1 MDEELKPAA
10 GHLDGLTVDE
20 FRRVVR
26 SGYTETEI
34 DMILALLS
42 AMPVAIWA
50 AAGAAGDYAVELWSQ
65 GATQIYGY
73 ESREVLGKNYL
84 DQFVNRLER
93 KQAIADH
100 QMVEDTGIYYRNLAR
115 DRIKDQT
122 TRLLLT
128 QGIRLW
134 NPERAHFVQ
143 GEVAVDVSEVP
154 TRDRDWL
161 EQVLTPEAMDQFLLG
176 FTRANRAAVSSIQDV
191 ARESVDL
198 IRTFLT
204 EAADVLFFTSEA
216 GAKLSPLEFDEPSPP
231 GTPLRAC
238 EFEPQAVV
246 RWCAAV
252 DREYLQVEYT
262 QEFPVPARR
271 GQRARAFPEPV
282 RSPQA
287 KAPFAV
293 RLLRQDG
300 VARAA
305 VFVVQPPKTHFAEL
319 VSLLLE
325 MITGALRLALVHQ
338 ERISQTRNA
347 GEFAAM
353 QREKQATVR
362 LARQY
367 RHTVLKKAHLL
378 RMYSGLLSEEG
389 SSGKVRQIADA
400 IEAMAESIESSGE
413 GFRVELSPE
422 EFSAADML
430 SSVTGDVM
438 SQYPDVHLV
447 REVETS
453 ATLFGIRPFLEGAF
467 ENILVN
473 AVEAMDFQGRMGV
486 WVSQT
491 NPAARGSARTLNVYI
506 CDDGPGVLPALRAS
520 WMEEGASS
528 KGHGRGYGL
537 SIATRTIEEC
547 GGHIELLEPQPGWR
561 GACWHV
567 VLPVA
572 TKQRRGARR

>member
-1 MDEELKPAA
+1 MDEDLTPAT
-10 GHLDGLTVDE
+10 GHLDGLTVEE
-20 FRRVVR
+20 FRRAVR
-26 SGYTETEI
+26 SGYTENEI

-50 AAGAAGDYAVELWSQ
+50 AAGSAGDYAIELWSQ
-65 GATQIYGY
+65 GATRIYGY
-73 ESREVLGKNYL
+73 ESGEVLGENYL

-100 QMVEDTGIYYRNLAR
+100 QMVEGTGIYYRNLAR

-134 NPERAHFVQ
+134 NPEREHFVQ

-161 EQVLTPEAMDQFLLG
+161 EQVLTPEAMNQFLLG
-176 FTRANRAAVSSIQDV
+176 STRANRAAVNSIQDV

-198 IRTFLT
+198 IRTLLT
-204 EAADVLFFTSEA
+204 EAADVLFFTTDA
-216 GAKLSPLEFDEPSPP
+216 GGKLSPLEFDEPAPP
-231 GTPLRAC
+231 STLTRAC

-271 GQRARAFPEPV
+271 GQRTRAFPEAV

-305 VFVVQPPKTHFAEL
+305 IFVVQPPKTHFAEL

-325 MITGALRLALVHQ
+325 MITGALQLALVHE

-378 RMYSGLLSEEG
+378 RMYSGLLSEEEPT
-389 SSGKVRQIADA
+389 GKVRQIAEA
-400 IEAMAESIESSGE
+400 LEAMAQSLQTSGE

-430 SSVTGDVM
+430 SSVTGDLM
-438 SQYPDVHLV
+438 SQHPDIHLE
-447 REVETS
+447 REVDTS
-453 ATLFGIRPFLEGAF
+453 ANLFGIRPFLEGAF

-473 AVEAMDFQGRMGV
+473 AAEAMDFRGRIGV

-491 NPAARGSARTLNVYI
+491 NPAARGAARTLNVHI
-506 CDDGPGVLPALRAS
+506 CDDGPGVPPALRAS

-528 KGHGRGYGL
+528 KGPGRGYGL
-537 SIATRTIEEC
+537 SIATRTVEEC
-547 GGHIELLEPQPGWR
+547 GGRIELLEPQPGWS
-561 GACWHV
+561 GACWNI

-572 TKQRRGARR
+572 TRPRRKAKR